1 MKRLHF
7 DMDNVLVDFASGI
20 AKLDAKTSS
29 KYEGRLYDVLGI
41 FALME
46 PIPGAIETVHL
57 LAKKYDVFIFFY
69 NTLEQSFCLADK
81 VACETKY
88 FDDVFH
94 KCLILS
100 HNKDLLKG
108 DYLIDDRL
116 KHGADTFDGERI
128 QFYSKHFPDWAPV
141 VEYLSPK

>member
-1 MKRLHF
+1 MKADWMTYWGSSHSWNRYQGLLRLF
-7 DMDNVLVDFASGI
+7 ICWLKN
-20 AKLDAKTSS
+20 
-29 KYEGRLYDVLGI
+29 
-41 FALME
+41 
-46 PIPGAIETVHL
+46 
-57 LAKKYDVFIFFY
+57 DVFIFFY
-69 NTLEQSFCLADK
+69 NTLNNPSFLADK
-81 VACETKY
+81 VACVTKY

-128 QFYSKHFPDWAPV
+128 QFYSKHSPD
-141 VEYLSPK
+141 

>member
-1 MKRLHF
+1 MMKRLHF
-7 DMDNVLVDFASGI
+7 DMDNILVDFASGI
-20 AKLDAKTSS
+20 AKLDAKTAS
-29 KYEGRLYDVLGI
+29 KYEGRL
-41 FALME
+41 
-46 PIPGAIETVHL
+46 
-57 LAKKYDVFIFFY
+57 
-69 NTLEQSFCLADK
+69 
-81 VACETKY
+81 
-88 FDDVFH
+88 DDVFH
-94 KCLILS
+94 KCLILL